1 MGKCGWE
8 LMLPIRIQ
16 VTANLLFL
24 YRSYLEGHERGFL
37 LRVLKLITANKD
49 FFKHFDWLL
58 KFFNES

>member
-24 YRSYLEGHERGFL
+24 YRSGHERGFL
-37 LRVLKLITANKD
+37 LRVLKLITAIKD